1 MKKVIKPMALLSAL
15 LMMSTVAFT
24 GCGSSSAQTSSPAS
38 AAASA
43 AASTAVSAATAS
55 KQEDLNAEIKV
66 LTYAHAADGKD
77 PFTKA
82 MDSSVKK
89 LNEKFPGI
97 KVTWVNVP
105 YSEYENKV
113 RLALSSGTGAD
124 VIWID
129 TPNLASYADNG
140 ALAPLNDYWDKSDF
154 DDLLDSSQQAMQY
167 NGKIYAAPLN
177 EANLC
182 IFYNKDLT
190 DKAGIKPPKSVAD
203 AWTWDQFY
211 DAANKLT
218 EKDSD
223 GKVKVYGASPAMGA
237 VTAVDEGC
245 TFGLISW
252 IGQGGGSVISEDGS
266 KAVGVFDSAQNV
278 ETLKFFQKFY
288 TNNIAPKQVIA
299 NGFETG
305 KVAMTFVGPWEFGT
319 LKDKYPNFHVGT
331 TPLPKNTKSA
341 SPTGSWDLGITSQ
354 CKNPQAAWEFIKQ
367 VTGKE
372 DSKSRTD
379 ATGDL
384 PARKSLV
391 NESTLLNTELYQ
403 PIKDQLMNGAA
414 ARPISPVYPKISE
427 AMTKAFNDVAFG
439 KDPAETLKKYAQDMQ
454 KAIDGNKK

>member
-1 MKKVIKPMALLSAL
+1 MKKILKPMALLTVL
-15 LMMSTVAFT
+15 CIMFTVAFA
-24 GCGSSSAQTSSPAS
+24 GCGSPAAPTSSTASSASPAQ
-38 AAASA
+38 
-43 AASTAVSAATAS
+43 
-55 KQEDLNAEIKV
+55 KEEDLKAEIKV
-66 LTYAHAADGKD
+66 LTYAHVADGKD
-77 PFTKA
+77 LFSKSLD
-82 MDSSVKK
+82 DSVEK
-89 LNEKFPGI
+89 LNKNFPGI
-97 KVTWVNVP
+97 KVTWINVP

-124 VIWID
+124 IIWID
-129 TPNLASYADNG
+129 TPNLASYAANG
-140 ALAPLNDYWDKSDF
+140 ALIPLNDYWDKSDF

-190 DKAGIKPPKSVAD
+190 DKADIHPPKTVAD

-218 EKDSD
+218 EKDAD
-223 GKVKVYGASPAMGA
+223 GKVKVYGASPAMVA
-237 VTAVDEGC
+237 VTEVNEGG

-252 IGQGGGSVISEDGS
+252 IAQGGGSVLSEDGTQ
-266 KAVGVFDSAQNV
+266 AAGVFDSAKNI

-288 TNNIAPKQVIA
+288 TNGIAPKQSIA

-305 KVAMTFVGPWEFGT
+305 KIAMTFVGPWEFGT
-319 LKDKYPNFHVGT
+319 LKSKYPKFNVGT
-331 TPLPKNTKSA
+331 TPLPKNVKSA
-341 SPTGSWDLGITSQ
+341 SPTGSWDIGITSQ
-354 CKNPQAAWEFIKQ
+354 CKDPQAAWEFIKQ

-391 NESTLLNTELYQ
+391 NESSLLSTELYQ
-403 PIKDQLMNGAA
+403 PIKEQLMNGAE
-414 ARPISPVYPKISE
+414 ARPVSPAYPKISE
-427 AMTKAFNDVAFG
+427 ALNKAFNDVAFG
-439 KDPAETLKKYAQDMQ
+439 KDPEESAKKYAQDMQ
-454 KAIDGNKK
+454 KALDETKK

>member
-1 MKKVIKPMALLSAL
+1 MKKILKPMALLTVL
-15 LMMSTVAFT
+15 CMMFTVAFA
-24 GCGSSSAQTSSPAS
+24 GCGSPAASTSSTTSTAS
-38 AAASA
+38 AAG
-43 AASTAVSAATAS
+43 
-55 KQEDLNAEIKV
+55 KQGDLKAEIKV

-77 PFTKA
+77 PFSKSL
-82 MDSSVKK
+82 DDSVKK

-97 KVTWVNVP
+97 KITWINVP
-105 YSEYENKV
+105 YGEYENKV

-124 VIWID
+124 IIWID
-129 TPNLASYADNG
+129 TPNLASYAANG
-140 ALAPLNDYWDKSDF
+140 ALTPLNNYWDKSDF
-154 DDLLDSSQQAMQY
+154 GDLLDSSQQAMQY

-190 DKAGIKPPKSVAD
+190 EKAGIHPPKTVAD

-218 EKDSD
+218 QKDAN
-223 GKVKVYGASPAMGA
+223 GKVKVYGASPAMAA
-237 VTAVDEGC
+237 VTEVNEGG

-252 IGQGGGSVISEDGS
+252 IGQGGGSVLSEDGT
-266 KAVGVFDSAQNV
+266 KAAGVFDSAQNI

-288 TNNIAPKQVIA
+288 TNGIAPKQTIA

-319 LKDKYPNFHVGT
+319 LKSKYPKFNVGT
-331 TPLPKNTKSA
+331 TPLPKNAKSA
-341 SPTGSWDLGITSQ
+341 SPTGSWDIGITSQ
-354 CKNPQAAWEFIKQ
+354 CQNPQAAWEFIKQ

-391 NESTLLNTELYQ
+391 NESSLLNTELYQ
-403 PIKDQLMNGAA
+403 PIKDQLINGAA
-414 ARPISPVYPKISE
+414 ARPISPAYPKISE
-427 AMTKAFNDVAFG
+427 ALNKAFNDVAFG
-439 KDPAETLKKYAQDMQ
+439 KDPAETAKKYAQDMQ
-454 KAIDGNKK
+454 KALDDLKK